1 MLSLLKSR
9 AENKPEPKP
18 ITRDL
23 RPPILKLLLPSDIPT
38 ATLLILKIL
47 IMSMLVLD
55 LIQLL
60 HLVTEWIIR
69 LELGRIRKLS
79 LVILLSM
86 QVALVRSLVAQDLSR
101 SLSSSSVR
109 KWVKSENFR
118 GLLGPLSFPL
128 PLFLSPYSHSLERLK
143 RSQAIRSV
151 NLNVTGLTESLLSR
165 SLLSPRLHLLPTPT
179 SYRSS
184 TDSTNLKWRL
194 RILQPYSSRWILV
207 DRASLSSS
215 VSNTRCFSLPFALT
229 PHLLLTDME

>member
-1 MLSLLKSR
+1 MKSDEMSEQER
-9 AENKPEPKP
+9 SGQQRRIKL
-18 ITRDL
+18 IIRDL
-23 RPPILKLLLPSDIPT
+23 RQTILKLLPPSIRT
-38 ATLLILKIL
+38 LTVCLFTFLLILRIPT
-47 IMSMLVLD
+47 MRMLVLNLD
-55 LIQLL
+55 MTIL
-60 HLVTEWIIR
+60 HRDMEWTR
-69 LELGRIRKLS
+69 GETRELGRTPKPRLS
-79 LVILLSM
+79 ISLSM
-86 QVALVRSLVAQDLSR
+86 QVHFFSSRCLS

-184 TDSTNLKWRL
+184 TDSTNLK
-194 RILQPYSSRWILV
+194 
-207 DRASLSSS
+207 
-215 VSNTRCFSLPFALT
+215 
-229 PHLLLTDME
+229 